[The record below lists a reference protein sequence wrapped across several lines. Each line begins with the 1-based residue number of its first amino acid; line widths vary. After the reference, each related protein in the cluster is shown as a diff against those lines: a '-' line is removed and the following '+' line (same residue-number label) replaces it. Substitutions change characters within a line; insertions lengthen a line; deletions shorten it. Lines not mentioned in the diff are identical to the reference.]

1 MHARP
6 LIKKPEDS
14 AYKTALQP
22 ILDILIKRDIEKHF
36 KKEILTLEHDVTR
49 HHPAAIIKCEL
60 LKF

>member
-14 AYKTALQP
+14 AYKIALQL
-22 ILDILIKRDIEKHF
+22 ILDILIKRDIEKHL
-36 KKEILTLEHDVTR
+36 KKEILTLEHDVNR
-49 HHPAAIIKCEL
+49 HHPVANIKCEL